1 MNIYE
6 KLALARADF
15 KAAGVKQSGNNKF
28 AGYTYFELA
37 DILPKTTELEKKY
50 KMLSVVSYGK
60 ETATLTLYN
69 AEAPEEKLVFESPMS
84 TAELKGCHAVQNLGA
99 VETYVRRYLYLAAY
113 EIVETE
119 ALDRTHGKPDT
130 TTEKP
135 QTPQQPKPQS
145 QPQAP
150 TQPQQTTHS
159 DLTLERALKISFK
172 NGKSAGVPFS
182 DLKDH
187 QLEWAVENCS
197 HNIYGEAAKLVLA
210 HRKQQAGEQQQIPFD
225 GLTPTEVDDGLPF

>member
-6 KLALARADF
+6 KLALARAEF
-15 KAAGVKQSGNNKF
+15 KAAGIKQSGNNKF

-69 AEAPEEKLVFESPMS
+69 AEAPDEKIVFESPMS

-119 ALDRTHGKPDT
+119 ALDRTQGKPDT
-130 TTEKP
+130 VAES
-135 QTPQQPKPQS
+135 PKSTQ

-150 TQPQQTTHS
+150 TQPQPQQTTHS

-172 NGKSAGVPFS
+172 NGKSAGVPFA
-182 DLKDH
+182 DLKDS
-187 QLEWAVENCS
+187 QLQWAVENCS
-197 HNIYGEAAKLVLA
+197 HNIYGEAAKLVLE

-225 GLTPTEVDDGLPF
+225 GLTPTEIDDGLPF

>member
-1 MNIYE
+1 MNIFE

-15 KAAGVKQSGNNKF
+15 KASGVKQSGNNKF

-50 KMLSVVSYGK
+50 KMLSVVSYGN

-69 AEAPEEKLVFESPMS
+69 AEAPDEKIVFESPMS
-84 TAELKGCHAVQNLGA
+84 KAELKGCHPVQNLGA

-119 ALDRTHGKPDT
+119 ALDRTQGKPDT
-130 TTEKP
+130 VTERP
-135 QTPQQPKPQS
+135 QTPTQPKPQS
-145 QPQAP
+145 QPQTP

-159 DLTLERALKISFK
+159 DLTLEQALKISFK

-182 DLKDH
+182 ELKDH
-187 QLEWAVENCS
+187 QLEWVGTNY

-210 HRKQQAGEQQQIPFD
+210 YRKQQAGEQQQIPFD
-225 GLTPTEVDDGLPF
+225 GLTPTEPDDGLPF